1 MLNASRLKLKS
12 IFSRRLS
19 KEILL
24 YSTAS
29 FIALVVP
36 FALLPILTRVFSQAD
51 FGYFGIF
58 QSIVNI
64 VGKLVAFGT
73 CAALIRSY
81 ALIEKSDRSTY
92 FASCLFVVSITATVV
107 IFLFSVLA
115 VKDFAWLPFDSNWLL
130 CAAAAGIFC
139 AIWNLSLSHMQGLR
153 QAAKYANWQVVSALV
168 SFLVTLVLVF
178 GFDLTW
184 KGRAVAVLL
193 SFLAPSLVLLV
204 SFFKKGFASY
214 SISKSFVR
222 EASIIG
228 IAAMPHALSAVVMS
242 FTDRFLILNMVGAEE
257 AGLYTVAYQVSSVF
271 LVVGVAIGRGW
282 SPWVYEQLKPG
293 GNAIAKNK
301 LMNYCLVL
309 IGFLV
314 SSGVIFLIVANAF
327 LPALLGEE
335 FEESRK
341 FTTILIASCV
351 TSTLYIILAPPIF
364 FYKKLAFL
372 GVAGVVLLIANV
384 ILTYVL
390 ILDLG
395 SVGAAYATL
404 ASKAGLLLFTLFF
417 SVFLVRRE
425 INSSRC

>member
-1 MLNASRLKLKS
+1 MNLEKFKVGNALNGRLP
-12 IFSRRLS
+12 

-24 YSTAS
+24 YGLAS
-29 FIALVVP
+29 FVSLLVP
-36 FALLPILTRVFSQAD
+36 LSLLPILTRVLSNAD
-51 FGYFGIF
+51 YGYFGIF
-58 QSIVNI
+58 QSIVNV
-64 VGKLVAFGT
+64 VGTLVLFGGLGALIRAYALISKNEKSVYFSSCFLLSIALSAAVFLVFCGLLFIGSSWLPLDGSWFL
-73 CAALIRSY
+73 CAAL
-81 ALIEKSDRSTY
+81 AGG
-92 FASCLFVVSITATVV
+92 
-107 IFLFSVLA
+107 FS
-115 VKDFAWLPFDSNWLL
+115 
-130 CAAAAGIFC
+130 G
-139 AIWNLSLSHMQGLR
+139 IWNLLIAHFQGLR
-153 QAAKYANWQVVSALV
+153 EAKKYAIWQVVSALV
-168 SFLVTLVLVF
+168 SFLMTLVLVL

-271 LVVGVAIGRGW
+271 LVAGVAIGRGW

>member
-1 MLNASRLKLKS
+1 M
-12 IFSRRLS
+12 
-19 KEILL
+19 
-24 YSTAS
+24 
-29 FIALVVP
+29 
-36 FALLPILTRVFSQAD
+36 
-51 FGYFGIF
+51 
-58 QSIVNI
+58 
-64 VGKLVAFGT
+64 
-73 CAALIRSY
+73 CIR
-81 ALIEKSDRSTY
+81 
-92 FASCLFVVSITATVV
+92 
-107 IFLFSVLA
+107 
-115 VKDFAWLPFDSNWLL
+115 DS
-130 CAAAAGIFC
+130 
-139 AIWNLSLSHMQGLR
+139 
-153 QAAKYANWQVVSALV
+153 
-168 SFLVTLVLVF
+168 
-178 GFDLTW
+178 
-184 KGRAVAVLL
+184 
-193 SFLAPSLVLLV
+193 
-204 SFFKKGFASY
+204 
-214 SISKSFVR
+214 
-222 EASIIG
+222 
-228 IAAMPHALSAVVMS
+228 
-242 FTDRFLILNMVGAEE
+242 
-257 AGLYTVAYQVSSVF
+257 YTVAYQVSSVF
-271 LVVGVAIGRGW
+271 LVVGVAIGRWW

-301 LMNYCLVL
+301 LMNYCLLL

-351 TSTLYIILAPPIF
+351 TSALYIILAPPIF

>member
-1 MLNASRLKLKS
+1 MNLEKFKVGNALNGRLP
-12 IFSRRLS
+12 

-24 YSTAS
+24 YGLAS
-29 FIALVVP
+29 FVSLLVP
-36 FALLPILTRVFSQAD
+36 LSLLPILTRVLSNAD
-51 FGYFGIF
+51 YGYFGIF
-58 QSIVNI
+58 QSIVNV
-64 VGKLVAFGT
+64 VGTLVLFGGSGALIRAYALISKNEKSVYFSSCFLLSIALSAAVFLVFCGLLFIGSSWLPLDGSWFL
-73 CAALIRSY
+73 CAAL
-81 ALIEKSDRSTY
+81 AGG
-92 FASCLFVVSITATVV
+92 
-107 IFLFSVLA
+107 FS
-115 VKDFAWLPFDSNWLL
+115 
-130 CAAAAGIFC
+130 G
-139 AIWNLSLSHMQGLR
+139 IWNLLIAHFQGLR
-153 QAAKYANWQVVSALV
+153 EAKKYAIWQVVSALV
-168 SFLVTLVLVF
+168 SFLMTLVLVL

-271 LVVGVAIGRGW
+271 LVAGVAIGRGW

-314 SSGVIFLIVANAF
+314 SSGVIFLIVANAL